1 MYKWA
6 LTNDNH
12 RDLAVSTRTGLR
24 TGLKAFICLFEPH
37 KRLLLLQ
44 KIDRGEDYVLA
55 T

>member
-1 MYKWA
+1 MTMVNKWA

-12 RDLAVSTRTGLR
+12 RDLAVSTRTGL
-24 TGLKAFICLFEPH
+24 KAFICLFEPH
-37 KRLLLLQ
+37 ERLLLLQ